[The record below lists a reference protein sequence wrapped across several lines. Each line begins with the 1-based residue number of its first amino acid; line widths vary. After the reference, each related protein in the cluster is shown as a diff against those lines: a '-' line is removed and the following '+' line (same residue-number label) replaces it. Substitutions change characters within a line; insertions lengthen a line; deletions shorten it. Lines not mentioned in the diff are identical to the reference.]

1 MPKQIKSFD
10 EVSQREGALNR
21 LPPRLMPVELKRIVG
36 SVSQTKVETLTPAF
50 LSRSEGEHS
59 ARYRSV
65 YTALQQDVPLPPI
78 EVYALRSKYY
88 VVDGHHRVAAARS
101 LGFCYLDALVHEF
114 LLPATSDANRLHNER
129 VHFERMTGLT
139 ALVLSEVGQYRKLLN
154 QIREHQFLLG
164 QTGQQTTMKTA
175 AADWYEYVYQPVAA
189 HLAASSVP
197 AHFPE
202 RTVADLYVYLC
213 DHKWVASQN
222 RGMDIGFAKALADF
236 ERLYPPLTG
245 HATGLAA
252 PLNVLRALARPVME
266 KKSTGPKRTRR
277 KKEADQPTAAVSGI
291 AQCPICG
298 RSIEPDA
305 ATCPDCQNELRSAG

>member
-36 SVSQTKVETLTPAF
+36 SVSRTKVEGLTRAF
-50 LSRSEGEHS
+50 LPRGEGERS

-65 YTALQQDVPLPPI
+65 YAALSEDVPLPPI
-78 EVYALRSKYY
+78 EVYALRSRYY
-88 VVDGHHRVAAARS
+88 VVDGHHRVAAARA

-114 LLPATSDANRLHNER
+114 LLPATNDANRLHNER

-139 ALVLSEVGQYRKLLN
+139 TIMLSEAGQYRKLLN

-164 QTGQQTTMKTA
+164 QTGQQMTTKLA
-175 AADWYEYVYQPVAA
+175 AADWYEYVYQPVAE
-189 HLAASSVP
+189 HLAAGPVL
-197 AHFPE
+197 AYFPE

-222 RGMDIGFAKALADF
+222 RGLDIGFAKALADF
-236 ERLYPPLTG
+236 ERLYPPADG
-245 HATGLAA
+245 HTPGLAA
-252 PLNVLRALARPVME
+252 PLSVLRALARPVIE
-266 KKSTGPKRTRR
+266 KSAAGRR
-277 KKEADQPTAAVSGI
+277 RPRRQQDSEESVAQVSGTV
-291 AQCPICG
+291 QCPICG
-298 RSIEPDA
+298 RTIEPEA